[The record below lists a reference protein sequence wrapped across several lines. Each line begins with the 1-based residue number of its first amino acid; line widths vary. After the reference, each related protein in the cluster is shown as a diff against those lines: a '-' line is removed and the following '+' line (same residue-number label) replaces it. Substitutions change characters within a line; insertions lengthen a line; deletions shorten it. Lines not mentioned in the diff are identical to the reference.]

1 MAKKIRTEKERADIK
16 AGIPTTRD
24 SGGNTVFVV
33 YMFKLDISHGLCG
46 VSPCEVFKT
55 KEDAFAFFKEC
66 VDTAKHD
73 IFTYGFTM
81 DSFNTKNCC
90 DCFLF
95 TEGDIEIEI
104 KILEKS
110 IC

>member
-33 YMFKLDISHGLCG
+33 YMFKLDIPHGLCG
-46 VSPCEVFKT
+46 VSPIEVFKT

-66 VDTAKHD
+66 VDTAKRD
-73 IFTYGFTM
+73 ILRYEFII
-81 DSFNTKNCC
+81 DSFNTKECN
-90 DCFLF
+90 DCFYF
-95 TEGDIEIEI
+95 AESDIEIEV
-104 KILEKS
+104 KMLEKS